1 MRKILQKKWEN
12 LLWNYNEI
20 IHLLT
25 VKEVCSRQGKNC
37 LNIMEM
43 QVERDYG
50 QNEEKSQKKTK
61 LL

>member
-25 VKEVCSRQGKNC
+25 VKEVCGRQDKIRKRRT
-37 LNIMEM
+37 LW
-43 QVERDYG
+43 
-50 QNEEKSQKKTK
+50 TH
-61 LL
+61 